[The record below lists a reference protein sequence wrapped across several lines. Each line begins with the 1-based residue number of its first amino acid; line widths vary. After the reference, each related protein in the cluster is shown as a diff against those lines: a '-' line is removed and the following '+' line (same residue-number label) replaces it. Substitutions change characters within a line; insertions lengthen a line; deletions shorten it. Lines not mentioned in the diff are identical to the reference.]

1 MAYFA
6 IKSHFSYLVELVV
19 SHSLHGGTPSTLI
32 SLKNNQKSQL
42 LHEEDAS
49 GLLSIYPNGNYA
61 PEMALLLV
69 KEVIEVSGYKIYGR
83 LQSFGRTLTSTTDR
97 GPKREK

>member
-1 MAYFA
+1 M
-6 IKSHFSYLVELVV
+6 
-19 SHSLHGGTPSTLI
+19 
-32 SLKNNQKSQL
+32 N
-42 LHEEDAS
+42 
-49 GLLSIYPNGNYA
+49 GLLSIQPNGNYA
-61 PEMALLLV
+61 SEMALLLV